1 MYQLAIRLLLVIVFL
16 VSPDAHSHDGINHSI
31 KGKSKADDATQCVEP
46 TEVMQKEHFVF
57 LYHQRDKT
65 VINGVRTK
73 NHSFAN
79 CIDCHVS
86 YDEAGEP
93 IPINSEGQF
102 CQTCH
107 VETAVN
113 IDCFSCHA
121 SVPRGRKPE
130 AYISQNH
137 NHLEDQVSQE
147 IEELLS
153 YFEGVK

>member
-1 MYQLAIRLLLVIVFL
+1 M
-16 VSPDAHSHDGINHSI
+16 SHMMR
-31 KGKSKADDATQCVEP
+31 C
-46 TEVMQKEHFVF
+46 
-57 LYHQRDKT
+57 
-65 VINGVRTK
+65 
-73 NHSFAN
+73 
-79 CIDCHVS
+79 
-86 YDEAGEP
+86 GEP

-130 AYISQNH
+130 AYISHNH

-147 IEELLS
+147 IEELVS